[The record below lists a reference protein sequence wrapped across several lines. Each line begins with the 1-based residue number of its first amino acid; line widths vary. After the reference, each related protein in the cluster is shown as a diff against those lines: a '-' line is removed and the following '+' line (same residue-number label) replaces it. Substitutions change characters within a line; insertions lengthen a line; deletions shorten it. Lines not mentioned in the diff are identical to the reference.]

1 MSEGIITVQSCKT
14 KGRLSAIF
22 KDSAISFHSLLTRFR
37 LAGGSDPQTNCV
49 FESLRL
55 FFPISYRAVGY
66 PSLLSYHCPKSD
78 NQLSST
84 NSALATPVNAVMSL
98 CGVKELV
105 MGADRLENGEKRRKG
120 RGQATAKE
128 G

>member
-14 KGRLSAIF
+14 KGRLSAVF
-22 KDSAISFHSLLTRFR
+22 KDTAISFRSLLTRFR

-49 FESLRL
+49 FESLHL
-55 FFPISYRAVGY
+55 SFHQLQGPLVI

-84 NSALATPVNAVMSL
+84 NPALASPVNAVMSL
-98 CGVKELV
+98 RGVKELV
-105 MGADRLENGEKRRKG
+105 MGADRLENGEKGRKG
-120 RGQATAKE
+120 RGQARAKE